1 MKYLTPILVFSV
13 TLLGLVTFNRVSPS
27 FGAAIT
33 TINGSDTISASRP
46 VINTNFTNLNTD
58 SANLF
63 TYLASATGTI
73 ATLGTTYLT
82 QSAWYAT
89 TSAAQLTT
97 LSSIT
102 SIGSGNSALSL
113 ANGRLGFAT
122 TSTFA
127 QVAIHAPA
135 VATNRVL
142 ISVASSTAS
151 ATTSLFNFY
160 NTGELVIGATSS
172 PLGGGNRLTLVNTS
186 MNGTIVEFQDSNGT
200 CDGNAGAA
208 SMSFTCVSDGRLKT
222 NVKDTGYSLNDL
234 MKLRVRQYDFKADG
248 SHFDAGLIAQET
260 LKVAPEMV
268 TMGKNGYYMVEE
280 ISPWKLVKAIQDL
293 KKELDETKA
302 LCQTK

>member
-1 MKYLTPILVFSV
+1 MNFAAPLVSFFLSLAV
-13 TLLGLVTFNRVSPS
+13 LFGLSSYSPS

-33 TINGSDTISASRP
+33 TINGSDAISASRAT
-46 VINTNFTNLNTD
+46 INTNFANLNTD

-63 TYLASATGTI
+63 TYLATATS
-73 ATLGTTYLT
+73 TLANLGSTYL
-82 QSAWYAT
+82 SLSSWYAT
-89 TSAAQLTT
+89 TSAGQLTA
-97 LSSIT
+97 
-102 SIGSGNSALSL
+102 IGAGNSALTL
-113 ANGRLGFAT
+113 ASGRLGYAT

-142 ISVASSTAS
+142 ISIASSTAS

-172 PLGGGNRLTLVNTS
+172 PLGGGNRLTVVNTS
-186 MNGTIVEFQDSNGT
+186 INGTIVEFQDSNGT

-208 SMSFTCVSDGRLKT
+208 SMSFTCVSDERLKM
-222 NVKDTGYSLNDL
+222 NIKDTAYGLSDL
-234 MKLRVRQYDFKADG
+234 MKLRVRQYDFRGDG

-268 TMGKNGYYMVEE
+268 HMSPSGYYMVEE
-280 ISPWKLVKAIQDL
+280 INPWKLVKAIQDL
-293 KKELDETKA
+293 KKELDATKA
-302 LCQTK
+302 LCQNK